1 MKDALHPAYEPI
13 PDPKEGM
20 INDEQELA
28 ECLGVETPERI
39 GKALFKSTRC
49 GICYQADERGVT
61 VAGYAEG
68 ADAECDPHRLDYP
81 FTRDTFNEACQQAD
95 EEGVQMWNEWN
106 AQEWYEYDPQ
116 D

>member
-1 MKDALHPAYEPI
+1 MKDALHPAHEPT
-13 PDPKEGM
+13 PDPIEGM

-28 ECLGVETPERI
+28 EWLGVEKPERI
-39 GKALFKSTRC
+39 GKALFKATRC
-49 GICYQADERGVT
+49 GICYQPDGRGVV

-81 FTRDTFNEACQQAD
+81 FAGDAFDEACQCAD
-95 EEGVQMWNEWN
+95 DEGVQMWDEWN
-106 AQEWYEYDPQ
+106 PQ